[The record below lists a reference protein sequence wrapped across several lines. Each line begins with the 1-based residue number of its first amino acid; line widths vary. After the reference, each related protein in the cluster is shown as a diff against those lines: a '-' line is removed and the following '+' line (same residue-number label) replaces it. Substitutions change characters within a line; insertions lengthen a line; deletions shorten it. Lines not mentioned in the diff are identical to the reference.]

1 MQAVLKIDFGG
12 VCAYPEPAYISFWS
26 LIMVDSTS
34 SPRVVTRFAPSPTGY
49 LHIGGA
55 RTALFNWL
63 LAKKTGGKFI
73 LRIEDTDLKRN
84 TPTATQQVI
93 DDLRWLGITW
103 DEGPEVDGPN
113 GPYFQSQRR
122 DIYDKYIRKLL
133 DMGRAYYCF
142 ETGEELEKLRKQAEA
157 QKKGFVYQRPAVFPT
172 KAEAE
177 KAKAEGKSVTIRF
190 AMPEGTIVIDDIV
203 RGEVS
208 FNTAEL
214 GDFIIIKSDGFPT
227 YNFACVIDDHL
238 MGITHVIRGQEHLM
252 NTPGQQAL
260 WEALGFDNPPKY
272 AHMSV
277 TISESGGKL
286 SKRERPQTLRKEIN
300 TRIANLFG
308 GPKLGQT
315 GSSGLSKETWLESLA
330 KYGKISVDELN
341 NFLSGEISL
350 DVPAAEAIAKNL
362 GVELPEI
369 NVVDFFKSG
378 YIPEAMVNFL
388 ALLGWS
394 PGDGREIV
402 PLDELI
408 QSFDITRLTKSNSL
422 FDRGKLVACNTEH
435 IKMLFNSSDRYKLIE
450 HFNKYLLAIHS
461 PIPHDLNVVK
471 QHNLLL
477 RLIIICEGA
486 RTLADIEHKCRFLFI
501 PDDKIEY
508 DEKAV
513 QKVLLKDN
521 GLAMLKLVREK
532 LAAMPELTEQGI
544 EDMLR
549 ALAEE
554 HKVGLGKVAQPLRVA
569 ITGSTIS
576 PPIFDSVQL
585 LGKEKTLVRIDNTL
599 KKFAGK

>member
-1 MQAVLKIDFGG
+1 M
-12 VCAYPEPAYISFWS
+12 
-26 LIMVDSTS
+26 
-34 SPRVVTRFAPSPTGY
+34 VVTRFAPSPTGY

-63 LAKKTGGKFI
+63 LARKTGGKFI

-103 DEGPEVDGPN
+103 DEGPEIGGPSS
-113 GPYFQSQRR
+113 PYFQSQRR
-122 DIYDKYIRKLL
+122 ETYDKYIRQLL

-142 ETGEELEKLRKQAEA
+142 ESTEELGQLRGQAEA
-157 QKKGFVYQRPAVFPT
+157 QKKGFIYQRPVVLPT
-172 KAEAE
+172 EKDVE
-177 KAKAEGKSVTIRF
+177 KARAEGKPVTIRF
-190 AMPEGTIVIDDIV
+190 AMPEGTIVINDLV

-260 WEALGFDNPPKY
+260 WQALGFGNPPQY

-286 SKRERPQTLRKEIN
+286 SKRERPQTLRKAIKARPEIYLGKL
-300 TRIANLFG
+300 ADVG
-308 GPKLGQT
+308 GIGTDVLKDF
-315 GSSGLSKETWLESLA
+315 LA
-330 KYGKISVDELN
+330 GDSVP
-341 NFLSGEISL
+341 
-350 DVPAAEAIAKNL
+350 DVPAIEAMAKYL

-394 PGDGREIV
+394 TGDTREV
-402 PLDELI
+402 MPLDELI
-408 QSFDITRLTKSNSL
+408 AAFDITRLTKSNSL
-422 FDRGKLVACNTEH
+422 FDRGKLIAYNTEH
-435 IKMLFNSSDRYKLIE
+435 LKMLPKE
-450 HFNKYLLAIHS
+450 KLLAHFKAYLKVVDS
-461 PIPHDLNVVK
+461 PVAKADD
-471 QHNLLL
+471 QTLL
-477 RLIIICEGA
+477 RLIKICEGA
-486 RTLADIEHKCRFLFI
+486 RTLADIEHKCKFLFI

-521 GLAMLKLVREK
+521 GLVMLKLVRDK
-532 LAAMPELTEQGI
+532 LAETPELTEQGI
-544 EDMLR
+544 EEMLR
-549 ALAEE
+549 SLANQNN
-554 HKVGLGKVAQPLRVA
+554 VGLGKVAQPLRVA

-599 KKFAGK
+599 KKFV

>member
-1 MQAVLKIDFGG
+1 
-12 VCAYPEPAYISFWS
+12 
-26 LIMVDSTS
+26 MVDSTS

-63 LAKKTGGKFI
+63 LARKTGGKFI

-113 GPYFQSQRR
+113 APYFQSQRR
-122 DIYDKYIRKLL
+122 EHYDKYVGQLL
-133 DMGRAYYCF
+133 EQGRAYYCF
-142 ETGEELEKLRKQAEA
+142 ESAEELGQLRGQAEA
-157 QKKGFVYQRPAVFPT
+157 QKKGFIYQRPAELPT
-172 KAEAE
+172 QKDVE
-177 KAKAEGKSVTIRF
+177 KARAEGKPVTIRF
-190 AMPEGTIVIDDIV
+190 AMPQGTIVINDLV

-260 WEALGFDNPPKY
+260 WQALGFGNPPQY

-286 SKRERPQTLRKEIN
+286 SKRERPQTLRKAIKARPEIYLEKL
-300 TRIANLFG
+300 ADVG
-308 GPKLGQT
+308 GIGADTLKDFLAG
-315 GSSGLSKETWLESLA
+315 ES
-330 KYGKISVDELN
+330 VP
-341 NFLSGEISL
+341 
-350 DVPAAEAIAKNL
+350 DVPAIEAMAKYL

-394 PGDGREIV
+394 TGDTREV
-402 PLDELI
+402 MPLDELI
-408 QSFDITRLTKSNSL
+408 AAFDITRLTKSNSL
-422 FDRGKLVACNTEH
+422 FDRGKLIAYNTEH
-435 IKMLFNSSDRYKLIE
+435 LKMLPKEKLLV
-450 HFNKYLLAIHS
+450 HLKAYLKVVDS
-461 PIPHDLNVVK
+461 PIAKADDETLF
-471 QHNLLL
+471 
-477 RLIIICEGA
+477 RLIKICEGA
-486 RTLADIEHKCRFLFI
+486 RTLADIEHKCKFLFVA
-501 PDDKIEY
+501 DDRIEF

-521 GLAMLKLVREK
+521 GLAMLKLVRDK
-532 LAAMPELTEQGI
+532 LAGMPELTEQGI

-549 ALAEE
+549 SLANQNN
-554 HKVGLGKVAQPLRVA
+554 VGLGKVAQPLRVA

-585 LGKEKTLVRIDNTL
+585 LGKEKTLARIDNTL
-599 KKFAGK
+599 TRFGGK